1 MSFKIGIMQG
11 RLSKVIDGKIQSF
24 PKNSW
29 KNEFF
34 LANDLGF
41 ELIEWVLDDDLW
53 TNPILSKGNFSEI
66 AKLKSETGVGIN
78 SICCDYF
85 MQHSL
90 STHVK
95 SFKKKNLEIFNFL
108 IEKSCPENEIK
119 IIDLPLIGSNS
130 LKNKKVAD
138 DYKNLFSKL
147 EKKLLA
153 NNLTIAL
160 ESDLNP
166 DEMKN
171 FLKNVNNQFIKVNYD
186 MGNSAFWSFDI
197 KKEFLYYGQ
206 LISNV
211 HIKDC
216 TPKDYTV
223 PLGSGNVDFIKV
235 LQLLKDNNYEGD
247 FILQAARSKNNIQT
261 AKEQL
266 KFSKDFISKY
276 FL

>member
-11 RLSKVIDGKIQSF
+11 RLSKVINGKIQSF

-29 KNEFF
+29 RDEFF
-34 LANDLGF
+34 LAKDLGF
-41 ELIEWVLDDDLW
+41 ELIEWVLDDDLR
-53 TNPILSKGNFSEI
+53 TNPILNKIFFSEI
-66 AKLKSETGVGIN
+66 TKLKYETGVGIN

-85 MQHSL
+85 MQNSL

-119 IIDLPLIGSNS
+119 ILDLPLIGSNS
-130 LKNKKVAD
+130 LKNENVAD

-153 NNLTIAL
+153 SNLTIAL

-171 FLKNVNNQFIKVNYD
+171 FLQSVNNQFIKINYD
-186 MGNSAFWSFDI
+186 MGNSAFWNFDV

-235 LQLLKDNNYEGD
+235 FQLLKDNNYEGD

-261 AKEQL
+261 TKEQL

>member
-1 MSFKIGIMQG
+1 MLLLGIFGDSAKKRMQDEIDKEVNIQT
-11 RLSKVIDGKIQSF
+11 KVQEKNHDGNKGT
-24 PKNSW
+24 
-29 KNEFF
+29 
-34 LANDLGF
+34 AN
-41 ELIEWVLDDDLW
+41 
-53 TNPILSKGNFSEI
+53 KEI
-66 AKLKSETGVGIN
+66 VQESDE
-78 SICCDYF
+78 
-85 MQHSL
+85 
-90 STHVK
+90 
-95 SFKKKNLEIFNFL
+95 
-108 IEKSCPENEIK
+108 
-119 IIDLPLIGSNS
+119 
-130 LKNKKVAD
+130 
-138 DYKNLFSKL
+138 SKL

-247 FILQAARSKNNIQT
+247 FILQASRSKNNIQT